1 MDNSASLWD
10 AYATAFNKPEI
21 KIAAPLGEESC
32 EICHRLKPL
41 THTSLDGSKR
51 RICRDCFTDTD
62 GNIKERLSPE
72 DRVETAISKLL
83 RGINPKLL

>member
-21 KIAAPLGEESC
+21 KIAAPLEEEGC
-32 EICHRLKPL
+32 ENCQRLKLL
-41 THTSLDGSKR
+41 THTSLDGKR

>member
-21 KIAAPLGEESC
+21 KIAAPLEKLEGC
-32 EICHRLKPL
+32 ENCHRLTPL
-41 THTSLDGSKR
+41 THKSLDGKR
-51 RICRDCFTDTD
+51 KICRDCFTDTD
-62 GNIKERLSPE
+62 GVIEERLSPE
-72 DRVETAISKLL
+72 DRIETAISKLL